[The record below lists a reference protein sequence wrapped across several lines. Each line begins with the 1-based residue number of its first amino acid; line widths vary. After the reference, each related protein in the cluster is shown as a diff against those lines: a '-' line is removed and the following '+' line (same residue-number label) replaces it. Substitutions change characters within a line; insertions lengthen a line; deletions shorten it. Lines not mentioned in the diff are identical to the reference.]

1 MKRKFSDMNKIETK
15 KEMRISKPDYL
26 LCEICGNRCYNYELC
41 FSPYIYC
48 SRACYEVL
56 FLSKQTT
63 YFHEK
68 PIKRTYSK
76 DDLMSLN
83 D

>member
-1 MKRKFSDMNKIETK
+1 MIGKKRKRTIL
-15 KEMRISKPDYL
+15 DYL
-26 LCEICGNRCYNYELC
+26 GVSVPEFLRCECCNNRVYEYRTCVAKL
-41 FSPYIYC
+41 IYC